1 MGVVC
6 VVFLMI
12 RRPPRSTRTD
22 TLFPYTTLFRSPF
35 GRSPAILTYDKEAGK
50 IVDVETRVWI
60 AGMSDEGGGGSWVA
74 AAIKQ
79 LDNHDPVEVEK
90 IERLVDETE
99 EGNLQLAEGPKD
111 GAVKKRL
118 FYYEQA
124 KFTGAYDAFYAE
136 EWENNGKVHE

>member
-50 IVDVETRVWI
+50 IVDVEPRVWI

-79 LDNHDPVEVEK
+79 LDNPDAAEVAK
-90 IERLVDETE
+90 IERLVDETVV
-99 EGNLQLAEGPKD
+99 GNLQDRKST
-111 GAVKKRL
+111 RL
-118 FYYEQA
+118 
-124 KFTGAYDAFYAE
+124 
-136 EWENNGKVHE
+136 NSSH